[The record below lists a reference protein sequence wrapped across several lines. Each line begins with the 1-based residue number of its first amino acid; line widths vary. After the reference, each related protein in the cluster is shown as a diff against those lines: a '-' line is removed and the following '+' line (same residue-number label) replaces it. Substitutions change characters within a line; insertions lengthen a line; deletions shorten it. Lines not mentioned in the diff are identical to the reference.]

1 MREMVL
7 HHASVRAPDR
17 GTSVRWLQDVSTG
30 MAELVHNKVAQ
41 SSLRMPRPLQEV
53 DCLPGYS
60 LFDAYQDI
68 RRDGERDTYAFLMR
82 LSVKVPLLSEVGVD
96 VKDRFLACEAKHLPS
111 EDGEPLVFCAITDG
125 IAVGFPSEPA
135 WDGDRLSVGFNE
147 LLPDGSL
154 EACSETIDNLTRSVH
169 ARPICARHR
178 VSVLQDQSPAVLWER
193 RADVFP
199 RLTFG
204 PDVEFPQACFW
215 SVVRRLAELDESVV
229 EWRTVGGA
237 APRWKCKVTPE
248 SDKLMNNKRL
258 REARRFRSRRGTHEL
273 FEWHARV
280 GSGMRIHLRFDAD
293 TKEVEIGYVGPHL
306 PRLPR

>member
-1 MREMVL
+1 M

-17 GTSVRWLQDVSTG
+17 GTAVRWLQDVSTG
-30 MAELVHNKVAQ
+30 MAELVRNKVAQ

-60 LFDAYQDI
+60 LFDAYQDV
-68 RRDGERDTYAFLMR
+68 RRDGERETYLFLMG
-82 LSVKVPLLSEVGVD
+82 LSAKVPLLSEVRVD
-96 VKDRFLACEAKHLPS
+96 VKDRFLACEAQHLPP

-135 WDGDRLSVGFNE
+135 WDGDRLSVSFNE
-147 LLPDGSL
+147 LLPDGRL

-169 ARPICARHR
+169 ARPICACHR
-178 VSVLQDQSPAVLWER
+178 VSVLQGQSPAGRWER
-193 RADVFP
+193 RDDVFP
-199 RLTFG
+199 HLTFG
-204 PDVEFPQACFW
+204 PDVKPPPEFLG
-215 SVVRRLAELDESVV
+215 VVVKRLAELDESAA
-229 EWRTVGGA
+229 EWHTVGGA
-237 APRWKCKVTPE
+237 APRWKSKVTPE
-248 SDKLMNNKRL
+248 SDRLMKDKKL

>member
-17 GTSVRWLQDVSTG
+17 GTAVRWLQDVSTG
-30 MAELVHNKVAQ
+30 MAELVRNKVAQ
-41 SSLRMPRPLQEV
+41 SSLRMPRPHQEV

-60 LFDAYQDI
+60 LFDAYQDV
-68 RRDGERDTYAFLMR
+68 RRDGARETYLFLMG
-82 LSVKVPLLSEVGVD
+82 LIAKVPLLSEVGVD
-96 VKDRFLACEAKHLPS
+96 VKDRFLACEAQQIPP
-111 EDGEPLVFCAITDG
+111 EDGESLVFCAITDG
-125 IAVGFPSEPA
+125 IAVGFPSEAA
-135 WDGDRLSVGFNE
+135 WDGDRLSVSFNE
-147 LLPDGSL
+147 LLPDGRL

-178 VSVLQDQSPAVLWER
+178 VSVLQDQSPTVLWER

-199 RLTFG
+199 HLTFG
-204 PDVEFPQACFW
+204 PDVKPPPEFLGVIVKRF
-215 SVVRRLAELDESVV
+215 AELDESVV

-248 SDKLMNNKRL
+248 SDKLMNDKKL
-258 REARRFRSRRGTHEL
+258 REARRFRSRRGTREL

-280 GSGMRIHLRFDAD
+280 GSGMRIHLRFEAD

-306 PRLPR
+306 PRVPR

>member
-17 GTSVRWLQDVSTG
+17 GAAVRWLQDVSTG
-30 MAELVHNKVAQ
+30 MAELVDNDVAQ
-41 SSLRMPRPLQEV
+41 SSLRMSRPPQEV

-60 LFDAYQDI
+60 LFDAYQDV
-68 RRDGERDTYAFLMR
+68 RRDGARDTYAFLIR
-82 LSVKVPLLSEVGVD
+82 LSAKVPLLSEVGVD
-96 VKDRFLACEAKHLPS
+96 VKDRFLACEAQQLPP

-125 IAVGFPSEPA
+125 IAVGLPSDPA
-135 WDGDRLSVGFNE
+135 WDGDRLSVSFNE
-147 LLPDGSL
+147 LLSDGSL

-178 VSVLQDQSPAVLWER
+178 VSVLQGQSPAVLWER
-193 RADVFP
+193 RDDIFP
-199 RLTFG
+199 HLTFG
-204 PDVEFPQACFW
+204 PDVKPPSEFLGVIVKRF
-215 SVVRRLAELDESVV
+215 AELDESAA

-248 SDKLMNNKRL
+248 SDRLMNNKRL
-258 REARRFRSRRGTHEL
+258 REARRFRSRRGTREL
-273 FEWHARV
+273 FEWHAWVRR
-280 GSGMRIHLRFDAD
+280 GMRIHLRFDAD

-306 PRLPR
+306 PL

>member
-17 GTSVRWLQDVSTG
+17 GTAVRWLQDVSTG
-30 MAELVHNKVAQ
+30 MAALVHNKVAQ
-41 SSLRMPRPLQEV
+41 SSLRMSPPLQEV

-60 LFDAYQDI
+60 LFDAYQDV
-68 RRDGERDTYAFLMR
+68 RRDGARDTYAFLMR

-96 VKDRFLACEAKHLPS
+96 VEDRFLACEAKHLPP

-135 WDGDRLSVGFNE
+135 WDDDRLSVSFNE
-147 LLPDGSL
+147 LLPDGRL

-169 ARPICARHR
+169 ARPIYARHR

-193 RADVFP
+193 RDDVFP
-199 RLTFG
+199 HLTFG
-204 PDVEFPQACFW
+204 PDVKPPPEFLGVIVKRFT
-215 SVVRRLAELDESVV
+215 ELDESAA

-237 APRWKCKVTPE
+237 VPRWKCKVTPE
-248 SDKLMNNKRL
+248 SDQLMNNKRL

-280 GSGMRIHLRFDAD
+280 GSGMRIHLRFEAD
-293 TKEVEIGYVGPHL
+293 TKAVEIGYVGPHL
-306 PRLPR
+306 PL